1 MSKASLKQ
9 LLGCWAHERWRT
21 ELALNVPGFSWLD
34 LHNRHESI
42 TVADGGRSRVCNW
55 RDTSMLTVCRL
66 FPETGARLLNHCLAQ
81 WPIAFSVDSEAISA
95 EPDVSIIIAFRGTER
110 LPQLQACLATLKAQ
124 QGVTCEIILVEQSRE
139 RLLDDESVPGVR
151 HIHARSVSAD
161 MPFNKSWAMN
171 VGARHARADIL
182 IFHDGDMLAPVGY
195 AASVCE
201 LVGRGYQAARIPRL
215 VFYPDRATS
224 EAVQADLSLSA
235 VRQIAEVR
243 QNCRGISLMMD
254 RDAYWRIGGHDESFY
269 GWGGEDD
276 EILQRAQT
284 LDFYPGGYMPFV
296 HLWHPAQKE
305 KHSGMVTR
313 EAFSAEKMNMP
324 VVDRIAALNSRESG
338 VQGGPNAPRRELPD
352 EQ

>member
-1 MSKASLKQ
+1 MNYSSLKQ
-9 LLGCWAHERWRT
+9 QLGCWAHERWRT
-21 ELALNVPGFSWLD
+21 ELALNVQGFSWLD

-42 TVADGGRSRVCNW
+42 TVADDGRSRVCNW
-55 RDTSMLTVCRL
+55 RDTSVLTVCRL
-66 FPETGARLLNHCLAQ
+66 FPETGARLLNHCLTQ
-81 WPIAFSVDSEAISA
+81 WPIAFSVDSEAVSA
-95 EPDVSIIIAFRGTER
+95 ELDVSIIIAFRGTER

-151 HIHARSVSAD
+151 HIHARSVSTD

-171 VGARHARADIL
+171 VGARHARADTL

-195 AASVCE
+195 AASICE
-201 LVGRGYQAARIPRL
+201 LVARGYQAARIPRL
-215 VFYPDRATS
+215 VFYPDRETS
-224 EAVQADLSLSA
+224 EAVQAKHSLA
-235 VRQIAEVR
+235 GIGQLTEVR
-243 QNCRGISLMMD
+243 QNCRGISLMID

-284 LDFYPGGYMPFV
+284 LDFYPGGFMPFV

-305 KHSGMVTR
+305 KHSGMIER
-313 EAFSAEKMNMP
+313 EMFTARKLGLPVAE
-324 VVDRIAALNSRESG
+324 RIAELRSQATG
-338 VQGGPNAPRRELPD
+338 VMAGPCSSMEL
-352 EQ
+352 